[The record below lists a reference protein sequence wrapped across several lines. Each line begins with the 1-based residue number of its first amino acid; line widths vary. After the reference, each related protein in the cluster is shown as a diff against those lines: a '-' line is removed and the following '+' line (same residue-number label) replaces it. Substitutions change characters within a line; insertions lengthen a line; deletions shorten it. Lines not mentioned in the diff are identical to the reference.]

1 LRLLELHVD
10 FIEYEPVGKEAKL
23 AEDAEKRLFRF
34 EDALVM
40 LVSVE
45 PEDEDAEAEEA
56 VKDATEHMKS
66 LKINRLVI
74 YPFAHLSNNLAR
86 PEHALEILK
95 TLERKARETGVEVH
109 RAPFGWNKALR
120 LSIKGHPLAE
130 RSRAF
135 AKEKREKKEQTSP
148 APRKEYYILDTD
160 GKIYP
165 ASTYPLD
172 RAPQEFRILV
182 EREALGMES
191 RREQTA
197 EPEYIRILR
206 RYGIDWEEMSD
217 LGHMRYGPEGA
228 VIYDLVAAYAEQVAR
243 ETGLPVY
250 SVKGTNMFSLENR
263 AIREHAGLFGQ
274 RMYRVEVD
282 GRSYVMRYAA
292 CFQQFALAKDWVI
305 SYKHLPFGE
314 FEVADSYR
322 LEQSG
327 ELVLGFR
334 VRRMNMP
341 DFHIFCRDLEE
352 AKQVFKRIHGKIY
365 EEIEK
370 LGRDYVSLYNLTSK
384 SFFEENRD
392 FFMELVK
399 RERKPV
405 LLSFYPEGSGYYW
418 VLNIEYHII
427 DRMNRPREIGTVQMD
442 IGNAERFGITYVDKE
457 GQRRYPV
464 ILHTAII
471 GTIERWIY
479 AVLDTALRKNPPELP
494 TWLSPTQ
501 VRIIPLSQD
510 FVERAVKLAERL
522 NKLMIRADVDDRDE
536 SLDKKVREAEVSWIP
551 YIVTLGRRELEKKT
565 LSVRVRRERRVVEMK
580 PRELIKRLKE
590 ETRGYPAKPMPL
602 PTLVSIRP
610 LYSTGK

>member
-1 LRLLELHVD
+1 MRTLELHVD
-10 FIEYEPVGKEAKL
+10 FIEYEPVKKEAKL
-23 AEDAEKRLFRF
+23 AEETEKRIFRF

-45 PEDEDAEAEEA
+45 PDDSEAEAEAAIE
-56 VKDATEHMKS
+56 DAIEHMRH

-74 YPFAHLSNNLAR
+74 YPFAHLSSNLAR
-86 PEHALEILK
+86 PEHALDILK
-95 TLERKARETGVEVH
+95 ILEHKARGTGVEVH

-120 LSIKGHPLAE
+120 LSVKGHPLAE
-130 RSRAF
+130 RSRVF
-135 AKEKREKKEQTSP
+135 EKKQKDQQPTP
-148 APRKEYYILDTD
+148 APRKTYYILDTD
-160 GKIYP
+160 GSLYP
-165 ASTYPLD
+165 VAEYELD
-172 RAPQEFRILV
+172 KAPQEFKILV
-182 EREALGMES
+182 EREALGIEGQ
-191 RREQTA
+191 REHSG

-228 VIYDLVAAYAEQVAR
+228 LIYELVAAYAEQVVR
-243 ETGLPVY
+243 ETGLSVY
-250 SVKGTNMFSLENR
+250 AVRGTNMFSLENR

-274 RMYRVEVD
+274 RMYKVEVD

-292 CFQQFALAKDWVI
+292 CFQQFALAKDWII

-341 DFHIFCRDLEE
+341 DFHVFCKDIEE
-352 AKQVFKRIHGKIY
+352 AKQVFKRIHEKIY

-370 LGRDYVSLYNLTSK
+370 LGRDYVSLYNLTSRR
-384 SFFEENRD
+384 FFEENKS

-405 LLSFYPEGSGYYW
+405 LLAFYPEDSRYYW

-427 DRMNRPREIGTVQMD
+427 DKMNRPREIGTVQID
-442 IGNAERFGITYVDKE
+442 VGNAERFGITYVDKD

-479 AVLDTALRKNPPELP
+479 AILDTALRKNPPELP

-501 VRIIPLSQD
+501 VRIIPLNQ
-510 FVERAVKLAERL
+510 ELIGKAVKLAEKF
-522 NKLMIRADVDDRDE
+522 NKLMIRTDVDDREE
-536 SLDKKVREAEVSWIP
+536 SLEKKIREAEISWIP
-551 YIVTLGRRELEKKT
+551 YIVTLGRRELENKT
-565 LSVRVRRERRVVEMK
+565 LSVRIRRERRVVEMK
-580 PRELIKRLKE
+580 PRELAKRIKE
-590 ETRGYPAKPMPL
+590 ETRGYPMKSMPL
-602 PTLVSIRP
+602 PILVSVRP
-610 LYSTGK
+610 VYATGR